1 VGGLAL
7 EVTFL
12 RVIAMPNRPNCT
24 PGRWRG
30 AVAALTVALAAP
42 AAAQPAPAAPTAD
55 PVPAAPDPVAPA
67 PAPPAEPEPEPAPEP
82 GPQPLLDLP
91 QVRIHGFVSEGAFVS
106 TANDYIGKSSRGSLE
121 LFEAG
126 LNVSA
131 DPVDRLRVGIQ
142 LFSRSVGNLR
152 DEAPRIDWAYLDYR
166 WRDWLGMRAGVIKM
180 PFGLY
185 NEYVDI
191 DAARLPILLPQS
203 VYPVRNRDVLLSH
216 TGVSLYGVAP
226 LGGAGEL
233 EYQAWLGIL
242 AVPLEAL
249 DINGAT
255 LDEVDS
261 KYVTGGQLFWHPPL
275 EGLRVGATYLRTT
288 IDFYLT
294 LDPATV
300 AALVAAGL
308 VPADYDGS
316 VFITQRPNQLMVA
329 SAEYARGDWLFA
341 AEYSR
346 WLKRQRTSLPDL
358 LPLLENDQER
368 FYAMAT
374 RRLSSRFEVGGYL
387 SISHADVDDRGG
399 DGMAFAEPH
408 LAFQRDVAA
417 TVRYDVNDNWLW
429 KVEAHLMDGAADLPA
444 LDNPTPERRWGF
456 FLVRTTVYF

>member
-1 VGGLAL
+1 VVALA
-7 EVTFL
+7 
-12 RVIAMPNRPNCT
+12 I
-24 PGRWRG
+24 G
-30 AVAALTVALAAP
+30 LAAP
-42 AAAQPAPAAPTAD
+42 AAAQPTPTAPVEAAPVEAAPVEAAPVAAPPPPVEAEPPALELAEPGAPAIR
-55 PVPAAPDPVAPA
+55 V
-67 PAPPAEPEPEPAPEP
+67 
-82 GPQPLLDLP
+82 
-91 QVRIHGFVSEGAFVS
+91 HGFVSEGGFVS
-106 TANDYIGKSSRGSLE
+106 TANDAIGRSSRGSLE

-152 DEAPRIDWAYLDYR
+152 DDAPRIDWAYLDYR

-203 VYPVRNRDVLLSH
+203 VYPLRNRDALLSH

-226 LGGAGEL
+226 LGTAGEL
-233 EYQAWLGIL
+233 EYQGWLGIL
-242 AVPLEAL
+242 TVPREAL

-261 KYVTGGQLFWHPPL
+261 KYVTGGQVFWHPPV
-275 EGLRVGATYLRTT
+275 EGLRIGATYLRTT

-294 LDPATV
+294 LDPDTV
-300 AALVAAGL
+300 DALVAAGL

-329 SAEYARGDWLFA
+329 SAEYTRGDWLFA

-358 LPLLENDQER
+358 LPLLEEDAER

-374 RRLSSRFEVGGYL
+374 RRLSERFEVGGYL
-387 SISHADVDDRGG
+387 SVSHADADDRSG
-399 DGMAFAEPH
+399 DGPAFAERY
-408 LAFQRDVAA
+408 LAFQRELAA
-417 TVRYDVNDNWLW
+417 TVRFDVNDNWLW
-429 KVEAHLMDGAADLPA
+429 KLEGHLIDGAADLPVQQ
-444 LDNPTPERRWGF
+444 NPTPERRWGL

>member
-1 VGGLAL
+1 VVALA
-7 EVTFL
+7 
-12 RVIAMPNRPNCT
+12 I
-24 PGRWRG
+24 G
-30 AVAALTVALAAP
+30 LAAP
-42 AAAQPAPAAPTAD
+42 AAAQPTPTAPVEAAPVEAAPVEAAPVEAAPVAAPPPPVEAEPPALELAEPGAPAIR
-55 PVPAAPDPVAPA
+55 V
-67 PAPPAEPEPEPAPEP
+67 
-82 GPQPLLDLP
+82 
-91 QVRIHGFVSEGAFVS
+91 HGFVSEGGFVS
-106 TANDYIGKSSRGSLE
+106 TANDAIGRSSRGSLE

-152 DEAPRIDWAYLDYR
+152 DDAPRIDWAYLDYR

-203 VYPVRNRDVLLSH
+203 VYPLRNRDALLSH

-226 LGGAGEL
+226 LGTAGEL
-233 EYQAWLGIL
+233 EYQGWLGIL
-242 AVPLEAL
+242 TVPREAL

-261 KYVTGGQLFWHPPL
+261 KYVTGGQVFWHPPV
-275 EGLRVGATYLRTT
+275 EGLRIGATYLRTT

-294 LDPATV
+294 LDPDTV
-300 AALVAAGL
+300 DALVAAGL

-329 SAEYARGDWLFA
+329 SAEYTRGDWLFA

-358 LPLLENDQER
+358 LPLLEEDAER

-374 RRLSSRFEVGGYL
+374 RRLSERFEVGGYL
-387 SISHADVDDRGG
+387 SVSHADADDRSG
-399 DGMAFAEPH
+399 DGPAFAERY
-408 LAFQRDVAA
+408 LAFQRELVA
-417 TVRYDVNDNWLW
+417 TVRFDVNDNWLW
-429 KVEAHLMDGAADLPA
+429 KLEGHLIDGAADLPVQQ
-444 LDNPTPERRWGF
+444 NPTPERRWGL